1 MGIPQLEGREEV
13 TDPAKILDI
22 RRDDDAGRYEA
33 ELADGSLAQLN
44 FRVRDG
50 EMLITH
56 TQTPPKH
63 QGRGIAGRLT
73 RHALDDAVERGLQL
87 VPYCPYTAWFIRE
100 NPEYREHVAAHFD
113 L

>member
-1 MGIPQLEGREEV
+1 M
-13 TDPAKILDI
+13 TDPAELVDL

-33 ELADGSLAQLN
+33 ELADGSRAVVT

-50 EMLITH
+50 EMLVTH
-56 TQTPPKH
+56 TNTPVKH

-73 RHALDDAVERGLQL
+73 RFALDDAVERGLRI
-87 VPYCPYTAWFIRE
+87 VPHCPYTAWFVRE
-100 NPEYREHVAAHFD
+100 NPEYEEHVADHFD